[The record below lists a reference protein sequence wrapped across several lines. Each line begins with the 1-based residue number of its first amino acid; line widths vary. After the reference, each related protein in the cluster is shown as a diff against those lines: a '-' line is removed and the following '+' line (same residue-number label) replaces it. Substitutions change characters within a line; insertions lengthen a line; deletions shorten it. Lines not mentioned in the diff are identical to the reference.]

1 MSVVSIARSLR
12 STLLELIRTKLP
24 DDLKRMIYEDHFKEE
39 MIAEKYYS
47 RIVKVFRCRKSTGMV
62 TNIIMAR
69 LLKIILENEFLTKKF
84 LENEYF
90 LFEKVV
96 YNYKNN
102 IVYYDCYRESKNPM
116 DKYMD
121 LVSVWFMYVYH

>member
-1 MSVVSIARSLR
+1 MSVVSIARNLR
-12 STLLELIRTKLP
+12 STLLELIKNKLP

-47 RIVKVFRCRKSTGMV
+47 RIVKVFRCRKSTHMIK
-62 TNIIMAR
+62 NIIMAR
-69 LLKIILENEFLTKKF
+69 LLKVILENEFLTKKF
-84 LENEYF
+84 LENNYF
-90 LFEKVV
+90 RFEKVV